1 MKQLKFFEEVFIG
14 WLIALLTALT
24 LSAIYSWQYTQYLA
38 YTFFISWGVL
48 FLYYIIKVR
57 NYYSLLLI
65 AFTMGA
71 AGVYLTLTDV
81 TVKAEAALLIG
92 RIGLT
97 IFTVMLAYRL
107 FKSREELGSNNIY
120 FLVLLVLL
128 VFQILIQNS
137 KEVDALSVG
146 GFIHY
151 ITVGIIAN
159 IMLNGHLSKILN
171 SGEKACLAMIAVS
184 SLYNISI
191 MLIANFS

>member
-1 MKQLKFFEEVFIG
+1 MKQLKFFEEVFFG

-24 LSAIYSWQYTQYLA
+24 LSAVYSWQHTQYIA

-97 IFTVMLAYRL
+97 IFAVMLAYRL
-107 FKSREELGSNNIY
+107 FKNREELGSNNIY

-128 VFQILIQNS
+128 VFQILIQNI

-171 SGEKACLAMIAVS
+171 SGEKACLVMIAVS